1 MQQKFKTCVQVS
13 ETEVIDMVNES
24 DDDGSGALNFFEFLE
39 LMSRRFGEENPELT
53 DTEVWSESSIVYIC
67 WMSM

>member
-1 MQQKFKTCVQVS
+1 M
-13 ETEVIDMVNES
+13 IDMVNES

-53 DTEVWSESSIVYIC
+53 DTEVWTRVALYMYMCIPLKCTRIRVSF
-67 WMSM
+67 

>member
-1 MQQKFKTCVQVS
+1 M
-13 ETEVIDMVNES
+13 IDMVNES

-53 DTEVWSESSIVYIC
+53 DTEVFVYIVC
-67 WMSM
+67 TNVARCAIAHLFLLSTEQ